1 MSAWLARVRVTL
13 RPVVNDPAGLSIA
26 DALRHL
32 GFEGV
37 ESVRVGKYFEL
48 ELDAPD
54 RAAAEGRVDEMCRR
68 LLANPVIEDYR
79 FTLGSRSRRA
89 ARQSPG

>member
-89 ARQSPG
+89 ARRSPG